1 MSQQGF
7 NVARCPYCMALD
19 VRRSRFRW
27 IDLPVVLL
35 GGLADSTAPL
45 LSPDIRALLQAARG
59 SALDGGHILAQQ
71 LISSSSSAG

>member
-35 GGLADSTAPL
+35 LRKVLRCGTCKG
-45 LSPDIRALLQAARG
+45 RF
-59 SALDGGHILAQQ
+59 
-71 LISSSSSAG
+71 SSWLG